1 MLKKIIIL
9 LLVPFCMPA
18 MQPSKSPERCKLQ
31 YISKKLES
39 SQTIIA
45 FDLDEVVLT
54 GREPGYK
61 KWIENNPD
69 LGQAIGT
76 IKKKYNLSDATAIIN
91 KTAEEYPNLKEKAL
105 EFQKVVITAP
115 RIHGTEQILEKLS
128 KKGYGIVAASNM
140 TTSTYQGIIDNKTLP
155 EQFTKNFFFVAT
167 NELNKKPDGTY
178 FEKPSPEYYQNLLTY
193 INQKY
198 PRKYIH
204 VIFIDDKEANAEGA
218 KKVPGIMSIQF
229 KNPEQ
234 LLKDLQQL
242 GIDID

>member
-1 MLKKIIIL
+1 
-9 LLVPFCMPA
+9 MPA
-18 MQPSKSPERCKLQ
+18 MQSSQSPERCRPQ
-31 YISKKLES
+31 NISKRLEPS
-39 SQTIIA
+39 KTIIA

-105 EFQKVVITAP
+105 EFQRVVITAP
-115 RIHGTEQILEKLS
+115 QIQGTAQILQKLS

-140 TTSTYQGIIDNKTLP
+140 TTSTYQGMVDNKTLP
-155 EQFTKNFFFVAT
+155 EQFSKNFFFVAT
-167 NELNKKPDGTY
+167 NELNKKSDGTY

-198 PRKYIH
+198 PGKYIH
-204 VIFIDDKEANAEGA
+204 VLFTDDKEANAEGA
-218 KKVPGIMSIQF
+218 KKVPGLISIHF

-234 LLKDLQQL
+234 LAQDLKNLGVDL
-242 GIDID
+242 D